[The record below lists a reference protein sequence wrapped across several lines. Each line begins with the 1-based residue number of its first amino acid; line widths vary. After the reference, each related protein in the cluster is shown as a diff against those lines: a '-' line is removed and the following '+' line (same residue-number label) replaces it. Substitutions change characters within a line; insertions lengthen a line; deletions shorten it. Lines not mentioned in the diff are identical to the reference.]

1 MTTTL
6 TTNNPI
12 VNDIASLRAGT
23 TTTTPPTQPS
33 PSIPLSWPE
42 PEPELTARTL
52 DQFVRATT
60 NDPGELLKHR
70 FLCRGGGM
78 LLVGQTGHGKS
89 SLAMQFM
96 IKWALG
102 QAAFGLEPPR
112 PIKSLLIQA
121 ENDDGDLAEMKCGVF
136 NGLNLSEQEQADA
149 CANISV
155 YQESSKTG
163 SELCQDVLE
172 PLLSAVKPD
181 LLWLDPALAY
191 LGADMSSQK
200 DVGAFLRNNLAPLL
214 LKHNCAVVIIHH
226 TNKISKDPD
235 KQMTDVSYLGAG
247 SAEWINWSRAM
258 LALRKTDVENL
269 YELVAAKRGARLKWR
284 TADGESLAFK
294 KYIGH
299 SKRPDTICWVEMAVG
314 DAELLRANSGKTA
327 EAVLKY
333 VPATDLISKE
343 DLLTV
348 CNQNGIGKNLAP
360 KLINELVDGHR
371 LIECHVPRPGTRPK
385 ILLSRQPVTL
395 QSNLSLDDFSQ
406 NSHGHYI
413 LPQLIKAS
421 KKEI

>member
-1 MTTTL
+1 
-6 TTNNPI
+6 
-12 VNDIASLRAGT
+12 
-23 TTTTPPTQPS
+23 
-33 PSIPLSWPE
+33 
-42 PEPELTARTL
+42 
-52 DQFVRATT
+52 
-60 NDPGELLKHR
+60 
-70 FLCRGGGM
+70 
-78 LLVGQTGHGKS
+78 
-89 SLAMQFM
+89 
-96 IKWALG
+96 
-102 QAAFGLEPPR
+102 
-112 PIKSLLIQA
+112 
-121 ENDDGDLAEMKCGVF
+121 MKCGVF

-413 LPQLIKAS
+413 LPPLIKAS